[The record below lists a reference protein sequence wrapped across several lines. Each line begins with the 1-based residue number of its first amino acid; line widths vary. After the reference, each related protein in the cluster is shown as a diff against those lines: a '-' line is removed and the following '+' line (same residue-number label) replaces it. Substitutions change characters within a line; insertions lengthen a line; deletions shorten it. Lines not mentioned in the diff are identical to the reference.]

1 MEMRG
6 IEPRAFHMQSERS
19 TTELHPQTITE
30 PNLSNLYAMHQILCI
45 TSYNL
50 HFKTTSRLL
59 VSDYLNYLIENSEQ
73 FEKSSKGRVLFYHL
87 KYHPSK
93 QIIEFWIEFIFLKN
107 SFDHTN

>member
-1 MEMRG
+1 MRG

-73 FEKSSKGRVLFYHL
+73 FEKSPTAENEFYFRWYKIVLL
-87 KYHPSK
+87 R
-93 QIIEFWIEFIFLKN
+93 
-107 SFDHTN
+107 